1 MTMVLVDTSVWVG
14 HFREHNPALLE
25 LMVTDKVLGHPMVF
39 GEIACGTPPNRA
51 EVLANLR
58 RLQPAQQASMNEV
71 VEFISRESLFGKGC
85 GLVDIT
91 LLASTLM
98 TPGAE
103 LWSWDKRLAGLG
115 QRFGVLHQQAMH

>member
-14 HFREHNPALLE
+14 HFREHNPELLE
-25 LMVTDKVLGHPMVF
+25 LMVTDKVLGHPMVL
-39 GEIACGTPPNRA
+39 GEVACGTPPNRA

-58 RLQPAQQASMNEV
+58 RLQPAQHASMTEV
-71 VEFISRESLFGKGC
+71 VEFISREHLFGKGC
-85 GLVDIT
+85 GLVDVT

-98 TPGAE
+98 TTGAE
-103 LWSWDKRLAGLG
+103 LWSWDKRLAGLA